1 MSRSLPRI
9 DPHGTGVKKNIQRFP
24 PTKVV
29 GTGIDPLGSFK
40 EFLKKDVKVNIDLHR
55 DTVKRIDDLETRKPL
70 PAIGTTTMTKG
81 FPVPRSGSTGM
92 RVASETDHISFYQPD
107 QDLRYTSAREAMKQP
122 VTRFGKSQ
130 ETKEGWAPRTYSN
143 AFSNCQS
150 VGYNPITFEA
160 NPHIVTR
167 KTTNIDARRMKGITE
182 FSDKQHGFSENTN
195 PAHGEALRE
204 DPRGFYRRTG
214 IFSHMYDA
222 SARYGY
228 MTMPFERHQDFGGKP
243 AFKC

>member
-9 DPHGTGVKKNIQRFP
+9 DHHGTGVKKDIQRFP
-24 PTKVV
+24 PTKVG

-40 EFLKKDVKVNIDLHR
+40 EFLKKDVKMNIDLHR
-55 DTVKRIDDLETRKPL
+55 DTVKRVDDLEARKGL
-70 PAIGTTTMTKG
+70 PAIGTSTVTRG
-81 FPVPRSGSTGM
+81 FPVPRSESSGN
-92 RVASETDHISFYQPD
+92 RFISETDHISFYQPD
-107 QDLRYTSAREAMKQP
+107 QDLRYSSAQEALKNP
-122 VTRFGKSQ
+122 VTRFSKSQ
-130 ETKEGWAPRTYSN
+130 ETKEGWAPRQYSN

-150 VGYNPITFEA
+150 VPYNPITFQT
-160 NPHIVTR
+160 NPHAVLR

-182 FSDKQHGFSENTN
+182 FSDKQHVFSENTN
-195 PAHGEALRE
+195 AAHREAIGTDART
-204 DPRGFYRRTG
+204 FYRRTG
-214 IFSHMYDA
+214 IFTHMYDA